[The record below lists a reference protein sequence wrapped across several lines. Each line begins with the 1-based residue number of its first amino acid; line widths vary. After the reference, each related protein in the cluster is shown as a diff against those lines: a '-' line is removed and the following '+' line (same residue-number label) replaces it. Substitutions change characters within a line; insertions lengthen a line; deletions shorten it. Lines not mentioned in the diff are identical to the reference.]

1 MVRSLGAATGTLLAV
16 MGCASIP
23 LTPYSEDMPPSV
35 MVALD
40 GAGVHDLR
48 GQYRAALCPKLSD
61 PTRSCDDVLLRYPG
75 ETDAAAPATSNDLA
89 RRYRIAF
96 VPGLFSECLDGVA
109 RPFGEVMEELRQQ
122 GFDVQ
127 FLQVGGRGTVAANA
141 ERLSRA
147 FAGLDHDPRPIIVFA
162 YSKGLPDV
170 LEMVVR
176 YPEAA
181 RQIVAIVS
189 VAGAVNGTPLAE
201 DIEDIYRSI
210 GARFPMPG
218 CDSGS
223 GEELRDLRRET
234 RLEWWQRHGT
244 AIRVPIYSIVA
255 VPRPGQVSPVLSAKH
270 AKLSEIDPRN
280 DGQLIWYDAIAPRSR
295 LLGYVNA
302 DHWTITI
309 DFDKQLPIVA
319 GLFRDDVPRTAL
331 VEAAIEVV
339 DVTRTGKGGSSWN
352 GAPAGTP

>member
-1 MVRSLGAATGTLLAV
+1 
-16 MGCASIP
+16 
-23 LTPYSEDMPPSV
+23 MPPSV
-35 MVALD
+35 MVTLD
-40 GAGVHDLR
+40 GAGVRDLR
-48 GQYRAALCPKLSD
+48 GQYRSSLCSKLSAR
-61 PTRSCDDVLLRYPG
+61 TRPCDDVLLRYPG
-75 ETDAAAPATSNDLA
+75 ETVAAAPGTSSDLA

-96 VPGLFSECLDGVA
+96 VPGLFAECLDGLA
-109 RPFGEVMEELRQQ
+109 RPFGVVMDNLRQR
-122 GFDVQ
+122 GFDVA
-127 FLQVGGRGTVAANA
+127 FLQVGGRGTVVANA
-141 ERLSRA
+141 ERLAKS

-181 RQIVAIVS
+181 RQITAIVS

-201 DIEDIYRSI
+201 EMEDVYRSL

-218 CDSGS
+218 CESGT

-234 RLEWWQRHGT
+234 RLEWWQRYGN
-244 AIRVPIYSIVA
+244 AIGVPIYSIVA
-255 VPRPGQVSPVLSAKH
+255 VPRPGHVSPVLAAKH
-270 AKLSEIDPRN
+270 DKLAEIDPRN
-280 DGQLIWYDAIAPRSR
+280 DGQLIWYDAIAPGGN

-309 DFDKQLPIVA
+309 DFEKQLPVVA
-319 GLFRDDVPRTAL
+319 PLLRDDVPRTAL

-339 DVTRTGKGGSSWN
+339 DATRNAGGGRTGKPPAAK
-352 GAPAGTP
+352 GADPAAP